1 MYNYSTDRHDKDCMQ
16 PNNSIADDLCN
27 SGPVYF
33 SNLLLLILRSG
44 RRWCWLAGP
53 GGGRDAELSLIEFG
67 DQRPIQVE
75 MR

>member
-1 MYNYSTDRHDKDCMQ
+1 MIYEYVCS
-16 PNNSIADDLCN
+16 

-44 RRWCWLAGP
+44 RRCWLAGP